1 MKPVIAISCPVDTFS
16 GYGARSRDV
25 VKAIIDSEKYEVRI
39 LSQRWGST
47 PFGFLNPT
55 IPDHK
60 KIIDCIQPSNN
71 KLEGVPDVW
80 IQITVP
86 NEFQKLGK
94 FNIGITAGIETDLCS
109 SPWIEGCNRMDL
121 VLTSCNHAKNVFLQS
136 RYEQRKK
143 DNPEEVVGIIQT
155 TVPMEVLFEGVDTS
169 IYKKITELDENI
181 DYVLQGIPEDFNFL
195 VVGHWLQ
202 GNFGEDRK
210 NMGGTIKTFLETF
223 KNRKIKPGLILKVN
237 GGTYSIMDRDNML
250 KKIEEIKSMV
260 TGELPNIYLL
270 HGELTDSEMN
280 SLYNHPKVKAM
291 FSLTKGEGY
300 GRPLIEF
307 TQSQKP
313 IIVSGWSGHTD
324 FLNKEFSLFVGGELK
339 LIDKSAVQE
348 NMLIAES
355 KWFTPSY
362 DEASLALKA
371 VYTDYDEY
379 FEKAKRQSY
388 ICRTEFSLEKMREK
402 LVEILETNITPVE
415 IPLPKLKK
423 TSLPTLNKVKDD
435 K

>member
-1 MKPVIAISCPVDTFS
+1 MKPVIAISCPIDTFS

-25 VKAIIDSEKYEVRI
+25 VKAIIDSEKYEVKI
-39 LSQRWGST
+39 LAQRWGGT
-47 PFGFLNPT
+47 PFGFLNAD

-86 NEFQKLGK
+86 NEFQKLGT

-109 SPWIEGCNRMDL
+109 TPWIEGCNKMDL
-121 VLTSCNHAKNVFLQS
+121 VLTSCNHSKNVFQNS
-136 RYEQRKK
+136 KYEQRKK
-143 DNPEEVVGIIQT
+143 DNPEEVVNIIQT
-155 TVPMEVLFEGVDTS
+155 TVPMEVLFEGVDTN
-169 IYKKITELDENI
+169 IYKKETGVDENL

-237 GGTYSIMDRDNML
+237 GGTYSIMDRDSMIT
-250 KKIEEIKSMV
+250 KIEEIKSMV
-260 TGELPNIYLL
+260 EGELPNIYLL

-339 LIDKSAVQE
+339 PIDKSAVQE
-348 NMLIAES
+348 NMLIA
-355 KWFTPSY
+355 
-362 DEASLALKA
+362 
-371 VYTDYDEY
+371 
-379 FEKAKRQSY
+379 
-388 ICRTEFSLEKMREK
+388 
-402 LVEILETNITPVE
+402 
-415 IPLPKLKK
+415 
-423 TSLPTLNKVKDD
+423 
-435 K
+435 

>member
-1 MKPVIAISCPVDTFS
+1 MKPVIAISCPIDTFS

-25 VKAIIDSEKYEVRI
+25 VKAIIDSEKYEVKI
-39 LSQRWGST
+39 LAQRWGGT
-47 PFGFLNPT
+47 PFGFLNAD

-86 NEFQKLGK
+86 NEFQKLGT

-109 SPWIEGCNRMDL
+109 TPWIEGCNKMDL
-121 VLTSCNHAKNVFLQS
+121 VLTSCNHSKNVFQNS
-136 RYEQRKK
+136 KYEQRKK
-143 DNPEEVVGIIQT
+143 DNPEEVVNIIQT
-155 TVPMEVLFEGVDTS
+155 TVPMEVLFEGVDTN
-169 IYKKITELDENI
+169 IYKKETGVDENL

-237 GGTYSIMDRDNML
+237 GGTYSIMDRDSMIA
-250 KKIEEIKSMV
+250 KIEEIKSMV
-260 TGELPNIYLL
+260 EGELPNIYLL

-280 SLYNHPKVKAM
+280 SLYNHPKIKAM

-339 LIDKSAVQE
+339 PIDKSAVQE

-362 DEASLALKA
+362 DEASLGLKA
-371 VYTDYDEY
+371 IYTDYDEY
-379 FEKAKRQSY
+379 LEKAKRQSY
-388 ICRTEFSLEKMREK
+388 I
-402 LVEILETNITPVE
+402 
-415 IPLPKLKK
+415 
-423 TSLPTLNKVKDD
+423 
-435 K
+435 

>member
-25 VKAIIDSEKYEVRI
+25 IKALIDSEKYEVKI

-47 PFGFLNPT
+47 PFGFLQHDN
-55 IPDHK
+55 PDHK

-71 KLEGVPDVW
+71 KVEGVPDVW

-86 NEFQKLGK
+86 NEFQKVGT

-109 SPWIEGCNRMDL
+109 ATWIEGCNRMDL
-121 VLTSCNHAKNVFLQS
+121 VLTSCNHAKDVFLKS
-136 RYEQRKK
+136 KYEQRKK
-143 DNPEEVVGIIQT
+143 DNPEEVVNIIQT
-155 TVPMEVLFEGVDTS
+155 TVPMDVLFEGVDTN
-169 IYKKITELDENI
+169 IYKKETGVDENL

-237 GGTYSIMDRDNML
+237 GGTYSIMDRDSML
-250 KKIEEIKSMV
+250 KKIEEVKSMV
-260 TGELPNIYLL
+260 EGELPNIYLL

-339 LIDKSAVQE
+339 PIDKSAVME

-355 KWFTPSY
+355 KWFTPNY
-362 DEASLALKA
+362 DQASLALKA
-371 VYTDYDEY
+371 IYTDYDEY
-379 FEKAKRQSY
+379 VEKAKRQAYS
-388 ICRTEFSLEKMREK
+388 CRTEFSLEKMKEK
-402 LVEILETNITPVE
+402 LIGILDANIVKE
-415 IPLPKLKK
+415 IPLPKLSK
-423 TSLPTLNKVKDD
+423 TTLPTLNKAEDD

>member
-1 MKPVIAISCPVDTFS
+1 MKPVIAISAPVDTFS
-16 GYGARSRDV
+16 GYGARSRDI
-25 VKAIIDSEKYEVRI
+25 VKALIDSEKYEVRI
-39 LSQRWGST
+39 LAQRWGST
-47 PFGFLNPT
+47 PFGFLNPN

-60 KIIDCIQPSNN
+60 KIIDCIQSSNT
-71 KLEGVPDVW
+71 KIEGTPDVW

-86 NEFQKLGK
+86 NEFQKIGK
-94 FNIGITAGIETDLCS
+94 FNIGITAGIETDLCA

-121 VLTSCNHAKNVFLQS
+121 VLTSCNHAKDVFLKS

-143 DNPEEVVGIIQT
+143 DNPEEVVNIIQT
-155 TVPMEVLFEGVDTS
+155 TVPMEVLFEGLDTK
-169 IYKKITELDENI
+169 IYKKVTKLDENI

-202 GNFGEDRK
+202 GDFSEDRK

-223 KNRKIKPGLILKVN
+223 KNRKVKPGLILKVN

-250 KKIEEIKSMV
+250 KKIEEVKSMV
-260 TGELPNIYLL
+260 EGDLPNIYLL
-270 HGELTDSEMN
+270 HGELTDDEMN

-313 IIVSGWSGHTD
+313 IVVSGWSGHTD

-339 LIDKSAVQE
+339 PIHSSAVVE
-348 NMLIAES
+348 NMLVAES
-355 KWFTPSY
+355 KWFTPNY
-362 DEASLALKA
+362 DEASLALKTI
-371 VYTDYDEY
+371 YTDYDEY
-379 FEKAKRQSY
+379 VERAKRQAY
-388 ICRTEFSLEKMREK
+388 ACRTQFSLEKMGEK
-402 LVEILETNITPVE
+402 LIEILEANI
-415 IPLPKLKK
+415 K
-423 TSLPTLNKVKDD
+423 TEEND

>member
-25 VKAIIDSEKYEVRI
+25 VKAIIDSEKYEVKI
-39 LSQRWGST
+39 LAQRWGST
-47 PFGFLNPT
+47 PFGFLNAD

-86 NEFQKLGK
+86 NEFQKLGT

-109 SPWIEGCNRMDL
+109 TPWIEGCNRMDL
-121 VLTSCNHAKNVFLQS
+121 VLTSCNHAKNVFLNS
-136 RYEQRKK
+136 KYEQRKK

-155 TVPMEVLFEGVDTS
+155 TVPMEVLFEGVDTN
-169 IYKKITELDENI
+169 IYKKSAELDENI

-237 GGTYSIMDRDNML
+237 GGTYSIMDRDSML

-260 TGELPNIYLL
+260 DGELPNIYLL

-339 LIDKSAVQE
+339 PIDKSAVME

-379 FEKAKRQSY
+379 LEKAKRQSY
-388 ICRTEFSLEKMREK
+388 ICRTEFSLEKMGVK
-402 LVEILETNITPVE
+402 LVEILDKNIVPKE

-423 TSLPTLNKVKDD
+423 SSLPTLNKVEDD